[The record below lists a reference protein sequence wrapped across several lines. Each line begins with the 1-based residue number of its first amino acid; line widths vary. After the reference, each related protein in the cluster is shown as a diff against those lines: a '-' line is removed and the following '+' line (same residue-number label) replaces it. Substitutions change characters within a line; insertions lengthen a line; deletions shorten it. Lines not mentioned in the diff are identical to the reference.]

1 MNTLSIRCASRSYCK
16 RAPKFLG
23 LYAHNLHRMD
33 NDFVLSE
40 ELEKGAVK
48 TLVSIA
54 IKGLFPES
62 CDKWR
67 TANRDIRARCRQD
80 FAKKENTVRQE
91 IARGENLLRHTLH
104 EAVIKDVIELFPY
117 DSVTSRQ
124 RPLLIRLVIVGH
136 WNVTASLSI
145 REPVMT

>member
-1 MNTLSIRCASRSYCK
+1 MNTLSIGCASRSYCK

-23 LYAHNLHRMD
+23 LYAHNLHRMN

-40 ELEKGAVK
+40 ELEKSAVK

-54 IKGLFPES
+54 IKRLFPES
-62 CDKWR
+62 CNKWR

-80 FAKKENTVRQE
+80 LAKKENTVRQE
-91 IARGENLLRHTLH
+91 IARGENSLRRALH
-104 EAVIKDVIELFPY
+104 EAVVKDVIELFPY
-117 DSVTSRQ
+117 DSVTSRK

-136 WNVTASLSI
+136 WNVTASLPM
-145 REPVMT
+145 RGPVIT